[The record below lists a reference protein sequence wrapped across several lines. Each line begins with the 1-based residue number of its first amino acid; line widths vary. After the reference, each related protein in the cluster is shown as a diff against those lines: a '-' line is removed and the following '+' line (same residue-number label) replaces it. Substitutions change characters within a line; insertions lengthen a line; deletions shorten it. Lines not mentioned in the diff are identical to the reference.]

1 MPATAYTRQV
11 ALAVWSALLVLPLAF
26 LAVVIAVGGADR
38 VSPSVAPAFFWIAV
52 AVSVL
57 DLALAWLL
65 APRIRGA
72 GSSAPRAVAFTRL
85 LFAWALG
92 EAAAIFPLVAY
103 LLTDDA
109 RLIGVCAVDLLA
121 LVLLY
126 PSDDRWASMTPAG
139 AEVPPAARRMVR

>member
-1 MPATAYTRQV
+1 VAATAYTRQA

-26 LAVVIAVGGADR
+26 LAVVLAVGGADR
-38 VSPSVAPAFFWIAV
+38 VSTSLTPVFFWITIA
-52 AVSVL
+52 ASVL
-57 DLALAWLL
+57 DLSLAWLL
-65 APRIRGA
+65 APRIGGA
-72 GSSAPRAVAFTRL
+72 GSSDPNAVAFSRL

-103 LLTDDA
+103 LLTGDA
-109 RLIGVCAVDLLA
+109 RLIGVLAVDLLA

-139 AEVPPAARRMVR
+139 AEAPPAARRMVR